1 MVANTPWDRL
11 HMEYDVFC
19 LHTIWSRAEVAAI
32 LGPSATTF
40 TIMRDPVELFESLWS
55 YAGLGS
61 YYNTDL
67 ETFAL
72 SPKEGLLAQRAF
84 RSVLQ
89 HFAEKLFSFYKF
101 PLGVCVWIIN
111 WRKVQYKRLRV
122 SSGEKLLML
131 R

>member
-1 MVANTPWDRL
+1 MPYSRAMVANTPWDRL

-19 LHTIWSRAEVAAI
+19 LHTIWSKAEVAAT
-32 LGPSATTF
+32 LGPSAATF

-89 HFAEKLFSFYKF
+89 HFAEKNDFFLKLYN
-101 PLGVCVWIIN
+101 VW
-111 WRKVQYKRLRV
+111 
-122 SSGEKLLML
+122 G
-131 R
+131 